1 MAISYREIKGK
12 TVICKDGVYLSLTKE
27 QISELREVLDSIDE
41 PRDMER
47 LLIEARDL
55 LVIYSNNDVLGCGG
69 DELVKKIN
77 GYFEP

>member
-1 MAISYREIKGK
+1 MGVRLEQFVMIDTPK
-12 TVICKDGVYLSLTKE
+12 TDKE
-27 QISELREVLDSIDE
+27 AMWAVSGTGEDFQCIYIDE
-41 PRDMER
+41 SRDMER